1 MAEKRRDI
9 DTGNGGAL
17 IKRSKPNEEEKNKSV
32 ITLSN
37 QRSGTQNAIVGTVI
51 ERIHRAFYV
60 VNILSIG
67 QAHFSIRSTCD
78 AINRS
83 WCKVFTTFTSS
94 RLLNNV

>member
-51 ERIHRAFYV
+51 ELIHIA
-60 VNILSIG
+60 LSM
-67 QAHFSIRSTCD
+67 
-78 AINRS
+78 
-83 WCKVFTTFTSS
+83 
-94 RLLNNV
+94 LLIF